1 MFSELGSRSCFGE
14 KYRHNFAILNQLL
27 SGHTL
32 LKQHR
37 ARIDNSVSEICP
49 VCSVRED
56 PDHFLLYSK
65 SYEEETSNLV
75 EKVETIIN
83 SEGLNSSVGFINLKV
98 LNGSID
104 ALSSQGKKMKY

>member
-1 MFSELGSRSCFGE
+1 ML
-14 KYRHNFAILNQLL
+14 YQLL

-37 ARIDNSVSEICP
+37 AKIDNSVSEICP

-75 EKVETIIN
+75 EKVETIIEACIGGTKYPI
-83 SEGLNSSVGFINLKV
+83 SLKV
-98 LNGSID
+98 NRQVSLINCHNFLKNSISLEVMKILNTV
-104 ALSSQGKKMKY
+104 KWK